1 MHLLS
6 FYHEAG
12 ESNNIISQD
21 LLQSSIASPSEACT
35 ELFHWIK
42 EVVGHCLSKTEDGGQ
57 KECILAVALLVLQA
71 AKENR
76 RDLDIDS
83 CRALHPSCKG
93 FLSELKIPSI
103 PMIRGLQEELC
114 DRLVPRIIFAHL
126 MKQKTDSRLSQL
138 SKCECNFITLLTC

>member
-1 MHLLS
+1 MYLPS

-21 LLQSSIASPSEACT
+21 LLHSSIASPSEACA

-42 EVVGHCLSKTEDGGQ
+42 DVIGHCLSKTEDGEQ

-76 RDLDIDS
+76 RDLDIDN

-93 FLSELKIPSI
+93 FLSELKMRAIPR
-103 PMIRGLQEELC
+103 IRGLQEELC
-114 DRLVPRIIFAHL
+114 DRLVARITFAHL
-126 MKQKTDSRLSQL
+126 MKQRTDSRLSQL
-138 SKCECNFITLLTC
+138 SKCECNFITLLSC